1 MKYCYYCN
9 RMTTG
14 EPVFCNF
21 CGRSYNVKLCPRLH
35 VNSRISEVCSQCGS
49 RDLSTPQPKVPLKAR
64 IVVFLL
70 MTLVGSALLF
80 FTLFFTGLFL
90 VEVVT
95 TTKVLNDLIAIGI
108 MLGILWWAWMEMP
121 FWFRKLIYRLMERKR
136 KGNDKH

>member
-1 MKYCYYCN
+1 MASGRPSGSARRLTSGGRSCETPMKYCYYCN

-64 IVVFLL
+64 ILVFLL

-80 FTLFFTGLFL
+80 FTLF
-90 VEVVT
+90 
-95 TTKVLNDLIAIGI
+95 
-108 MLGILWWAWMEMP
+108 
-121 FWFRKLIYRLMERKR
+121 
-136 KGNDKH
+136 